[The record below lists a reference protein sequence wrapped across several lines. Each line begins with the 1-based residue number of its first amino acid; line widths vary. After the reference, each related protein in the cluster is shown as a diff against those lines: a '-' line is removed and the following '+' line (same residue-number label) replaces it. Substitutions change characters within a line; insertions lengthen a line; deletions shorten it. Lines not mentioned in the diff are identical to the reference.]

1 MHTARRGYFE
11 VLAVVTELTALL
23 ETKLSAAAA
32 AATTTTP
39 NSSVNQGLVD
49 LYTACERGIGAATAG
64 TSSALG
70 RRVLGPVAV
79 VLIYIYLPILLF
91 LSSRRRGLLFLF
103 RGTATPLPGLGV
115 PTYQPSCLFIK
126 N

>member
-70 RRVLGPVAV
+70 RRVLGPVAAV
-79 VLIYIYLPILLF
+79 VLIYIYFLF
-91 LSSRRRGLLFLF
+91 FFFCHHGGGVCSFFLEERQPPCLGLLSQRFNHL
-103 RGTATPLPGLGV
+103 V
-115 PTYQPSCLFIK
+115 YS
-126 N
+126 

>member
-23 ETKLSAAAA
+23 ETKLSEAAAA
-32 AATTTTP
+32 AATTL
-39 NSSVNQGLVD
+39 NSSVNQGLVE

-70 RRVLGPVAV
+70 RRVLGP
-79 VLIYIYLPILLF
+79 
-91 LSSRRRGLLFLF
+91 
-103 RGTATPLPGLGV
+103 
-115 PTYQPSCLFIK
+115 
-126 N
+126 